1 MSEATPHR
9 WAALYPEL
17 GTGPVSAE
25 PCVSPAFYE
34 REREIVFKRTWLMV
48 GRDEELPNAG
58 DYKVKRLDFA
68 STSIILMR
76 GKDGDVRGFHNV
88 CSHRGNTVVTETGDE
103 TFGSS
108 KAAVLS
114 CRFHGWVYNAEG
126 GLIHV
131 PEEERFYAC
140 FDKSENGLTSVRAE
154 VWEGFIF
161 INLDAEGSQSL
172 LEFLGDYAG
181 HMGGFPYGELSECYS
196 YWTNLNCNWKV
207 SHDAFAEAY
216 HVHTIHAGSF
226 PNTFSSGLANVR
238 MFGPHRTAAVCL
250 SPSAELRPVQTVAD
264 KIAGGYAGAHHQGST
279 LPKSVNPDGMAD
291 FSFELSVIFPNLLLH
306 ISEGLWFTHQFW
318 PLAHNR
324 TRWEGKMFYRPPTSN
339 SERWALQCAQLIARN
354 AWLEDTATM
363 EATQTALNSG
373 AKTEMNLQDEEILV
387 RHGYYALEQYMQG
400 AERGETL

>member
-1 MSEATPHR
+1 MNEATPHR

-25 PCVSPAFYE
+25 PCVSPEFYE

-48 GRDEELPNAG
+48 ARDEELPKPG
-58 DYKVKRLDFA
+58 DYKVKRLDVA
-68 STSIILMR
+68 DTSVIVMR
-76 GKDGDVRGFHNV
+76 GKDGNVRGFHNV

-108 KAAVLS
+108 KAAVIS
-114 CRFHGWVYNAEG
+114 CRFHGWVYDATGALVN
-126 GLIHV
+126 V
-131 PEEERFYAC
+131 PEEERFYSC
-140 FDKSENGLTSVRAE
+140 FDKKENGLTSIRTE

-161 INLDAEGSQSL
+161 INLDPTGSQSL
-172 LEFLGDYAG
+172 MDYLGDYAE
-181 HMGGFPYGELSECYS
+181 HMGGFPYSELTQCYS
-196 YWTNLNCNWKV
+196 YWTYLDCNWKI

-238 MFGPHRTAAVCL
+238 LFGPHRTAAVCL
-250 SPSAELRPVQTVAD
+250 SPSAQLRPVQTVAD
-264 KIAGGYAGAHHQGST
+264 EIAGGYAGAHHTGST
-279 LPKSVNPDGMAD
+279 LPPTVNPDGKED
-291 FSFELSVIFPNLLLH
+291 FSFELSVVFPNLLLH

-324 TRWEGKMFYRPPTSN
+324 TRWEGKMFYRPPRTN

-363 EATQTALNSG
+363 EATQAALQSG
-373 AKTEMNLQDEEILV
+373 AKTEMMLQDEEVLV
-387 RHGYYALEQYMQG
+387 RHGYHALEQYMQG
-400 AERGETL
+400 QEGA

>member
-1 MSEATPHR
+1 MSEASPHR
-9 WAALYPEL
+9 WAARYPEL
-17 GTGPVSAE
+17 GTGPVSTE
-25 PCVSPAFYE
+25 PCISPEFYA
-34 REREIVFKRTWLMV
+34 RERDTVFKKTWLMV
-48 GRDEELPNAG
+48 ARDEELPKPG
-58 DYKVKRLDFA
+58 DYKVKRLDVA
-68 STSIILMR
+68 NCSVIVMR
-76 GKDGDVRGFHNV
+76 GKDGVVRGFYNI

-114 CRFHGWVYNAEG
+114 CRFHGWVYDAHG
-126 GLIHV
+126 GLIQV
-131 PEEERFYAC
+131 PEEERFYSC
-140 FDKSENGLTSVRAE
+140 FDKAENGLIPVRTE

-161 INLDAEGSQSL
+161 VNLDARGSQSL
-172 LEFLGDYAG
+172 IDYLGDYAG
-181 HMGGFPYGELSECYS
+181 HMGGFPYSELSECYS
-196 YWTNLNCNWKV
+196 YWTNLQCNWKV

-264 KIAGGYAGAHHQGST
+264 EIAGGYAGAHHQGST
-279 LPKSVNPDGMAD
+279 LPPSVNPDGMAD

-324 TRWEGKMFYRPPTSN
+324 TRWEGKMYYRQPTSN

-363 EATQTALNSG
+363 EATQAALQSG
-373 AKTEMNLQDEEILV
+373 AKTELTLQDEEILV
-387 RHGYYALEQYMQG
+387 RHGYHALEQFMQG
-400 AERGETL
+400 

>member
-1 MSEATPHR
+1 
-9 WAALYPEL
+9 
-17 GTGPVSAE
+17 
-25 PCVSPAFYE
+25 
-34 REREIVFKRTWLMV
+34 
-48 GRDEELPNAG
+48 
-58 DYKVKRLDFA
+58 
-68 STSIILMR
+68 
-76 GKDGDVRGFHNV
+76 
-88 CSHRGNTVVTETGDE
+88 
-103 TFGSS
+103 
-108 KAAVLS
+108 
-114 CRFHGWVYNAEG
+114 
-126 GLIHV
+126 
-131 PEEERFYAC
+131 
-140 FDKSENGLTSVRAE
+140 
-154 VWEGFIF
+154 
-161 INLDAEGSQSL
+161 
-172 LEFLGDYAG
+172 
-181 HMGGFPYGELSECYS
+181 
-196 YWTNLNCNWKV
+196 
-207 SHDAFAEAY
+207 
-216 HVHTIHAGSF
+216 
-226 PNTFSSGLANVR
+226 

>member
-17 GTGPVSAE
+17 GTGPVSTE

-58 DYKVKRLDFA
+58 DYKVKRLEFA
-68 STSIILMR
+68 STSIILIR
-76 GKDGDVRGFHNV
+76 GKDGAVRGFHNV

-126 GLIHV
+126 GLIQV

-140 FDKSENGLTSVRAE
+140 FDKAENGLTSVRTE
-154 VWEGFIF
+154 IWEGFIF

-238 MFGPHRTAAVCL
+238 LFGPHRTAAVCL

-400 AERGETL
+400 AEQGEIL

>member
-17 GTGPVSAE
+17 GTGPVSTK
-25 PCVSPAFYE
+25 PCVSPEFYA
-34 REREIVFKRTWLMV
+34 RERDVVFKKTWLMV
-48 GRDEELPNAG
+48 ARDEELPKPG
-58 DYKVKRLDFA
+58 DYKVKRLDVA
-68 STSIILMR
+68 ETSIIVMR
-76 GKDGDVRGFHNV
+76 GKDGAVRGFHNV

-114 CRFHGWVYNAEG
+114 CRFHGWVYDAEG
-126 GLIHV
+126 TLIQV
-131 PEEERFYAC
+131 PEEERFYFC
-140 FDKSENGLTSVRAE
+140 FDKTENGLATVRTE

-161 INLDAEGSQSL
+161 VNLDAGGSQSL
-172 LEFLGDYAG
+172 LEYLGGYAQ
-181 HMGGFPYGELSECYS
+181 HMGDFSYSELSECYS
-196 YWTNLNCNWKV
+196 YWTNLDCNWKV

-238 MFGPHRTAAVCL
+238 LFGPHRTAAVCL
-250 SPSAELRPVQTVAD
+250 SPSAQLRPVQTVAD
-264 KIAGGYAGAHHQGST
+264 RIAGGYAGAHHTGST
-279 LPKSVNPDGMAD
+279 LPPSVNPDGMAN

-324 TRWEGKMFYRPPTSN
+324 TRWEGKMYYRPPTTN

-363 EATQTALNSG
+363 EATQAALQSG
-373 AKTEMNLQDEEILV
+373 AKSEFNLQDEEILV
-387 RHGYYALEQYMQG
+387 RHGYHALEQFMQD
-400 AERGETL
+400 

>member
-1 MSEATPHR
+1 MSEAAPHR
-9 WAALYPEL
+9 WATLYPEL
-17 GTGPVSAE
+17 GTGPVSTE
-25 PCVSPAFYE
+25 PCISPEFYA
-34 REREIVFKRTWLMV
+34 RERDNVFKKTWLMV
-48 GRDEELPNAG
+48 ARDEELPKPG
-58 DYKVKRLDFA
+58 DYKVKRLDVA
-68 STSIILMR
+68 NCSVIIMR
-76 GKDGDVRGFHNV
+76 GKDGVVRGFYNV
-88 CSHRGNTVVTETGDE
+88 CSHRGNTVVTEANDE

-114 CRFHGWVYNAEG
+114 CRFHGWVYDAHG
-126 GLIHV
+126 GLIQV
-131 PEEERFYAC
+131 PEEERFYSC
-140 FDKSENGLTSVRAE
+140 FDKADNGLTTVRTE

-161 INLDAEGSQSL
+161 VNLDAAGSQSL
-172 LEFLGDYAG
+172 LDYLGDYAG
-181 HMGGFPYGELSECYS
+181 LMGGFPYSELSECYS
-196 YWTNLNCNWKV
+196 YWTNLKCNWKV

-226 PNTFSSGLANVR
+226 PNTFSSGLENVR

-264 KIAGGYAGAHHQGST
+264 KIAGGYAGAHHGGST
-279 LPKSVNPDGMAD
+279 LPPSVNPDGMAD

-324 TRWEGKMFYRPPTSN
+324 TRWEGKMYYRTPTSN

-363 EATQTALNSG
+363 EATQAALQSG
-373 AKTEMNLQDEEILV
+373 AKTELNLQDEEILV
-387 RHGYYALEQYMQG
+387 RHGYHALEQFMQG
-400 AERGETL
+400 